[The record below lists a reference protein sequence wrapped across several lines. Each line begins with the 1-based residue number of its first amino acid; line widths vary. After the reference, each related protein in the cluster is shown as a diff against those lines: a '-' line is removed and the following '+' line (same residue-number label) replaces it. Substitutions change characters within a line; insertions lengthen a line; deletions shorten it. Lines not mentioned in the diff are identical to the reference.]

1 LTLLCIIMDVLSL
14 TKILKKANS
23 FNGIGNVKHLA
34 HRTWFSGTAF
44 SKEYRMIPT
53 VGKTVPVKK

>member
-1 LTLLCIIMDVLSL
+1 MDVLSL